1 MLTRQMKIDQPFD
14 LDTVLDGTQDFRW
27 RPWKD
32 GWHSGVLTGN
42 LIHVRQVGGGIEY
55 QASSD
60 LDSLLTSYFRLD
72 EDIEK
77 IHADLSSRDA
87 TIARLVKKH
96 PYLRV
101 LRQPDRW
108 ECTVSYIC
116 SATTSVS
123 RISTIVESIAETFG
137 SPVELEGEVRRTFP
151 TPTSL
156 LDAGVEQLAQLR
168 LGMDRH
174 SKIVAAAER
183 VRDGRL
189 DLEHLSQT
197 QACYAEAKR
206 RLMVCYGIG
215 EKIADCIALFALDK
229 IEAFPVDTWVEQ
241 AMAYHFPCSG
251 ELAGEELV
259 IWAQDRFG
267 RSAGY
272 ANQLL
277 FHEQR
282 NLHSN
287 HSAGT

>member
-1 MLTRQMKIDQPFD
+1 M
-14 LDTVLDGTQDFRW
+14 
-27 RPWKD
+27 
-32 GWHSGVLTGN
+32 
-42 LIHVRQVGGGIEY
+42 RQVGVGIEY

-60 LDSLLTSYFRLD
+60 LDALLTSYFRLD
-72 EDIEK
+72 ENIEE
-77 IHADLSSRDA
+77 IHGDLSTRDE

-116 SATTSVS
+116 SAANSVG
-123 RISTIVESIAETFG
+123 RISAIVERIAETFG
-137 SPVELEGEVRRTFP
+137 SPVKLEGEVRRTFP

-174 SKIVAAAER
+174 SKIIAAAER
-183 VRDGRL
+183 ICDGRL
-189 DLEHLSQT
+189 DLEHLSQPDV
-197 QACYAEAKR
+197 CYAEARR

-229 IEAFPVDTWVEQ
+229 TEAFPVDTWVEKALAHYYPQ
-241 AMAYHFPCSG
+241 SRP
-251 ELAGEELV
+251 LAGEELV

-267 RSAGY
+267 KYAGY

-277 FHEQR
+277 FHELWNSR
-282 NLHSN
+282 DRRP
-287 HSAGT
+287 AGT